1 MAFSSGGG
9 SGPKS
14 DMNVVPLI
22 DILLVLLIIFMVT
35 APTPASLINV
45 TLPQRTRNDQP
56 PPPKEPPPPVKLEI
70 LSSGEILINGTPAP
84 LATLEDQFADIT
96 QVRTQVLKPE
106 EQPKLEIEVAA
117 EAEYEVLAKVL
128 ARAKNAQME
137 KIAFVDQQLQ

>member
-1 MAFSSGGG
+1 MAFSAGGG

-45 TLPQRTRNDQP
+45 TLPQRTP
-56 PPPKEPPPPVKLEI
+56 PTDNKPKEPPDPVKLQI
-70 LSSGEILINGTPAP
+70 LSSGEILINNTPAP
-84 LATLEDQFADIT
+84 LATLKDQFEEIT
-96 QVRTQVLKPE
+96 QFRTTVLPVD
-106 EQPKLEIEVAA
+106 EQPKLEIQVDA

-128 ARAKNAQME
+128 ALAKNAQME
-137 KIAFVDQQLQ
+137 KIAFVDQVAQ

>member
-1 MAFSSGGG
+1 MAFSAGGG

-45 TLPQRTRNDQP
+45 TLPQRSPPPDNP
-56 PPPKEPPPPVKLEI
+56 PPPPPDPVKLQI
-70 LSSGEILINGTPAP
+70 LSSGDILINGTPAP

-106 EQPKLEIEVAA
+106 EQPKLEISVDA

-137 KIAFVDQQLQ
+137 KIAFVDQQIQ

>member
-45 TLPQRTRNDQP
+45 TLPQRSP
-56 PPPKEPPPPVKLEI
+56 PQDNKPKEPPPPVSLKI
-70 LSSGEILINGTPAP
+70 LSSGEVLINNTLAP
-84 LATLEDQFADIT
+84 MNTLQAQFEDIT
-96 QVRTQVLKPE
+96 QSRTQVLPVD
-106 EQPKLEIEVAA
+106 EQPKLEVEVDPA
-117 EAEYEVLAKVL
+117 AEYEVLAMVL

-137 KIAFVDQQLQ
+137 KIAFVDQQVQ

>member
-1 MAFSSGGG
+1 MAFSAGGG

-45 TLPQRTRNDQP
+45 TLPQRTNDP
-56 PPPKEPPPPVKLEI
+56 PPPPPTPPPPPVSLKI
-70 LSSGEILINGTPAP
+70 TSSGEILINNTPTP
-84 LATLEDQFADIT
+84 LSTLQAQFEEMT
-96 QVRTQVLKPE
+96 QARTVVLKPD
-106 EQPKLEIEVAA
+106 EQPKLEIEVDPA
-117 EAEYEVLAKVL
+117 AEYEVLAKVL

-137 KIAFVDQQLQ
+137 KISFVDQVAQ

>member
-1 MAFSSGGG
+1 MAFSAGGG

-45 TLPQRTRNDQP
+45 TLPQRSPPPDNP
-56 PPPKEPPPPVKLEI
+56 PPPPPDPVKLQI
-70 LSSGEILINGTPAP
+70 LSSGDILINGTPAP
-84 LATLEDQFADIT
+84 LSTLEDQFADIT

-106 EQPKLEIEVAA
+106 EQPKLEIEVDA
-117 EAEYEVLAKVL
+117 EAEYDVLAKVL

-137 KIAFVDQQLQ
+137 KIAFVDQSIQ

>member
-1 MAFSSGGG
+1 MAFSAGGG

-45 TLPQRTRNDQP
+45 TLPQRTTPPDNP
-56 PPPKEPPPPVKLEI
+56 PPPPPDPVKLQI
-70 LSSGEILINGTPAP
+70 LSSGEILLNGTPAP

-106 EQPKLEIEVAA
+106 EQPKLEIEVDA

-137 KIAFVDQQLQ
+137 KIAFVDQQIQ

>member
-1 MAFSSGGG
+1 MAFSAGAG

-45 TLPQRTRNDQP
+45 TLPQRSP
-56 PPPKEPPPPVKLEI
+56 PTNEKPKEPPPPVSLKI
-70 LSSGEILINGTPAP
+70 TSAGEILLDNTPTP
-84 LATLEDQFADIT
+84 LSTLEAQFEDIT
-96 QVRTQVLKPE
+96 QVRTQVLPAAD
-106 EQPKLEIEVAA
+106 QPKLEIEVDP
-117 EAEYEVLAKVL
+117 EAEYEILAKVL

-137 KIAFVDQQLQ
+137 KIAFVDQQPQ

>member
-1 MAFSSGGG
+1 MAFSAGAG

-45 TLPQRTRNDQP
+45 TLPQRTP
-56 PPPKEPPPPVKLEI
+56 PTNEKPKEPPPPVSLKI
-70 LSSGEILINGTPAP
+70 TSGGEILLDNTPTP
-84 LATLEDQFADIT
+84 LSTLEAQFEDIT
-96 QVRTQVLKPE
+96 QVRTQVLKAE
-106 EQPKLEIEVAA
+106 DQPKLEIEVDP
-117 EAEYEVLAKVL
+117 EAEYEILAKVL

-137 KIAFVDQQLQ
+137 KIAFVDQQTQ

>member
-35 APTPASLINV
+35 APTPASLINI
-45 TLPQRTRNDQP
+45 TLPQRSPPPENP
-56 PPPKEPPPPVKLEI
+56 PPPPPDPVKLQI

-84 LATLEDQFADIT
+84 LVSLEDQFADIT
-96 QVRTQVLKPE
+96 QVRTQVLKVE
-106 EQPKLEIEVAA
+106 EQPKLEIEVAP

-137 KIAFVDQQLQ
+137 KIAFVDQQVQ

>member
-1 MAFSSGGG
+1 MAFSAGGG

-45 TLPQRTRNDQP
+45 TLPQRSP
-56 PPPKEPPPPVKLEI
+56 PQNTPPKEPPPPVSLKI
-70 LSSGEILINGTPAP
+70 TSSGEILLNNTPTP
-84 LATLEDQFADIT
+84 LDTLEFQFEDIT
-96 QVRTQVLKPE
+96 QVRTVVLPVE
-106 EQPKLEIEVAA
+106 EQPKLEIEVDPA
-117 EAEYEVLAKVL
+117 AEYEVLAKVL

-137 KIAFVDQQLQ
+137 KISFVDQAVQ

>member
-9 SGPKS
+9 SGPKA

-45 TLPQRTRNDQP
+45 TLPQRSNNPDRP
-56 PPPKEPPPPVKLEI
+56 PVEPPPPVDLRI
-70 LSSGEILINGTPAP
+70 LSSGEILINNTPAP
-84 LATLEDQFADIT
+84 LDTLQAQFEDIT
-96 QVRTQVLKPE
+96 QARTQVLPAA
-106 EQPKLEIEVAA
+106 EQPRLDITVDPD
-117 EAEYEVLAKVL
+117 AEYEVLARVL

-137 KIAFVDQQLQ
+137 KISFVDQQPQ

>member
-1 MAFSSGGG
+1 MAFSAGGG

-45 TLPQRTRNDQP
+45 TLPQRTP
-56 PPPKEPPPPVKLEI
+56 PTDEKPKEPPPPVKLQI
-70 LSSGEILINGTPAP
+70 LSSGEVLIDNTPAP
-84 LATLEDQFADIT
+84 MDTLEAQFEDIT
-96 QVRTQVLKPE
+96 QVRTQVLPAD
-106 EQPKLEIEVAA
+106 EQPKLEIQVDP

-137 KIAFVDQQLQ
+137 KIAFVDQQIQ